1 MTHCQHYGHC
11 GGCAFDSRTAID
23 KPNLLRNAL
32 IRAGYENPLI
42 FPLIETPLQSRRR
55 ADLAATRIGPTI
67 TLGLHEARS
76 KTVVDMRECILLDP
90 RIVALLPPLRIL
102 LRSLEAFRRS
112 ASVIINFLDNGADIL
127 LRTDA
132 ALTGPDR
139 SKIIAFARTHNT
151 PRISV
156 AKDKAEPEP
165 IIILNPPVIT
175 FSGTPVEPPPG
186 AFLQASPQGEAAIIA
201 ATLAGLPKLNQK
213 SRIAELYA
221 GIGTLTFALVNHARI
236 EAYEGAA
243 DAFAA
248 QERAIRKNN
257 LSGRIK
263 LLLRDLSRRPLQA
276 ADLKGC
282 AAVVLDPPY
291 AGAASQIKFL
301 TAAAVPRL
309 IYISCNPE
317 ALASDAYA
325 LKKSGYAL
333 LSAMPIDQF
342 PYSENLESVV
352 VFEMS
357 KQQGLG
363 RL

>member
-1 MTHCQHYGHC
+1 MSHCQHFGIC
-11 GGCAFDSRTAID
+11 GGCASDSRTAID
-23 KPNLLRNAL
+23 KSALLRNAL

-42 FPLIETPLQSRRR
+42 SPLIETPLQSRRR
-55 ADLAATRIGPTI
+55 ADLAATRIGPTL

-76 KTVVDMRECILLDP
+76 KTVVDMQECILLDP

-102 LRSLEAFRRS
+102 LRSLEAFRRT
-112 ASVIINFLDNGADIL
+112 ASVIINLVDNGPDIL
-127 LRTDA
+127 LSTDF

-139 SKIIAFARTHNT
+139 NKIIAFARVQNA

-156 AKDKAEPEP
+156 AQEKAEPEP
-165 IIILNPPVIT
+165 IIILSPPVIT
-175 FSGTPVEPPPG
+175 LSGIRVEPAPG

-201 ATLAGLPKLNQK
+201 ATLAGLPKLTAK

-221 GIGTLTFALVNHARI
+221 GIGTLTFALVNHARV

-243 DAFAA
+243 DAVAA

-257 LSGRIK
+257 LAGRIK
-263 LLLRDLSRRPLQA
+263 LLHRDLSRRPLQA

-282 AAVVLDPPY
+282 AAIILDPPY
-291 AGAASQIKFL
+291 AGAANQIKFL
-301 TAAAVPRL
+301 TAAAVPRV

-317 ALASDAYA
+317 ALTNDAYA

-333 LSAMPIDQF
+333 RSATPIDQF

-357 KQQGLG
+357 KQ
-363 RL
+363 